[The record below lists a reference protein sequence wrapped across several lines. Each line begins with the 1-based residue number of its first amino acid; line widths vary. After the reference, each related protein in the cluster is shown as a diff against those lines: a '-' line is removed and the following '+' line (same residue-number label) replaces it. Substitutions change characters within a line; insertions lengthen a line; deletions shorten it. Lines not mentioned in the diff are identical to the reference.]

1 MASPV
6 PKTAANTPGT
16 YYIDTPNAKV
26 PCKTERSL
34 IEKKCKPEPAQ
45 SEEDKKNNKPRPKR
59 KGLGG
64 AIAEATE
71 KFDEASKGIVDYNRD
86 KSTSATTGNAWMDD
100 HCSGLWVTPNPSLKK
115 SPEIENIKKKL
126 EEVADKLD
134 GGVMSWLGM
143 LKDAVGELA
152 DLAREMVSPQ
162 IVDDIMEEM
171 ALKLAAKGVIGGVGG
186 GSIVV
191 PIFMALWTAY
201 DLYSTA
207 KLLAELAGD
216 KGKAALDA
224 FESIWDIGDKVE
236 EILADIKDEP
246 VKAMTNLMTLLAQ
259 MDPCIRARKC
269 MLVPYKNTDGTP
281 KAVAQARHGQGCC
294 PGQTGHHILPNSM
307 TAGRC
312 PGYDHGDAPVI
323 CLEGTTNAPDWG
335 SHGAAHKKLKDK
347 IEDYR
352 ADRSEKK
359 SSPNTINYK
368 DASRLGIEAVREA
381 GARQCDAACLQAQL
395 DAHYNHC
402 KNASGVPQDLIP
414 TDGTGGFRPWPE
426 PGSNDQER

>member
-45 SEEDKKNNKPRPKR
+45 SEEDKKNNKPRAKR

-64 AIAEATE
+64 AIAKATE
-71 KFDEASKGIVDYNRD
+71 KFDEASKGSAGYNRD
-86 KSTSATTGNAWMDD
+86 NSTSATSGNAWMDD
-100 HCSGLWVTPNPSLKK
+100 HCSGLWITPNRSLKN
-115 SPEIENIKKKL
+115 SPEIEGIKKKL

-134 GGVMSWLGM
+134 GGIMAWLGM

-152 DLAREMVSPQ
+152 DVAREMVSPK

-171 ALKLAAKGVIGGVGG
+171 ALKMAAKGVIGAVGG
-186 GSIVV
+186 ETIIV
-191 PIFMALWTAY
+191 PILMALWTAY

-207 KLLAELAGD
+207 KLLADLAGD
-216 KGKAALDA
+216 KGKAALQA
-224 FESIWDIGDKVE
+224 FESIWDIDDKVE
-236 EILADIKDEP
+236 EILADIKDNP

-269 MLVPYKNTDGTP
+269 MLVPYKNTDGKPT

-294 PGQTGHHILPNSM
+294 PGQTGHHILPDSM

-323 CLEGTTNAPDWG
+323 CLEGTSNSAGWG
-335 SHGAAHKKLKDK
+335 SHGAAHQNLKAQM
-347 IEDYR
+347 EEYR
-352 ADRSEKK
+352 RERYGLNK
-359 SSPNTINYK
+359 SPNTISYK
-368 DASRLGIEAVREA
+368 EASKRSIEAVRAA

-395 DAHYNHC
+395 DAHYNNC
-402 KNASGVPQDLIP
+402 GGQDLVP
-414 TDGTGGFRPWPE
+414 TDGTGEFKPRPE
-426 PGSNDQER
+426 PTIINNNDSGE